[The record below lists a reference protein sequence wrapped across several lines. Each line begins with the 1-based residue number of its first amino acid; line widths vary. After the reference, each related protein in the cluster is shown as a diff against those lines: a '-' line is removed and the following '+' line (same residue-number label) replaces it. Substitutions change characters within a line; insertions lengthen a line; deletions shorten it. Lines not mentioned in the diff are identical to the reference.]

1 MNGKEEEINPLTA
14 FMNSNNSSQNDN
26 GKKQRSK
33 GGKTGGGVGMR
44 KTKTVT
50 ESNNF
55 DEVDEAIVCIEAD
68 AEPMMMSKSKMATN
82 GDDG

>member
-1 MNGKEEEINPLTA
+1 
-14 FMNSNNSSQNDN
+14 MNSNYSSQNEN

-33 GGKTGGGVGMR
+33 GGKTGGALGMSKS
-44 KTKTVT
+44 KTTT
-50 ESNNF
+50 APSNF

-68 AEPMMMSKSKMATN
+68 AEPMLSKSKSTLN